1 MPDRQAPCWIVEQQ
15 KPVVRGS
22 IDLGTQPVMEWRPQL
37 GYGYHSSRLSAM
49 RAYIEAGD
57 PDYCSAS
64 DRIIR
69 GHWRCIARSSQLR
82 TAHFVQSPNDS
93 LD

>member
-1 MPDRQAPCWIVEQQ
+1 MRSGQASCWIVEQQ
-15 KPVVRGS
+15 KPVIRGS
-22 IDLGTQPVMEWRPQL
+22 VDLGTQPIMEWRPQL
-37 GYGYHSSRLSAM
+37 GYGYHPSRLSAM
-49 RAYIEAGD
+49 RAYIETGD
-57 PDYCSAS
+57 PDYCSAP

-82 TAHFVQSPNDS
+82 TARFVQSSNDS